1 MMVFLIAKH
10 DGNANAARQEFGE
23 VFQDRLAPGQKL
35 PSESVPLFAHWS
47 DCWQP
52 LESVDP
58 GHNSLSS
65 PHSVVQT
72 TGQSSPVLSFV
83 GPFKTCNEARN

>member
-35 PSESVPLFAHWS
+35 PSANCFRRNAHKFF
-47 DCWQP
+47 DHHTITDLVN
-52 LESVDP
+52 LERTSQYLNVKP
-58 GHNSLSS
+58 EKSLIC
-65 PHSVVQT
+65 HW
-72 TGQSSPVLSFV
+72 
-83 GPFKTCNEARN
+83 K